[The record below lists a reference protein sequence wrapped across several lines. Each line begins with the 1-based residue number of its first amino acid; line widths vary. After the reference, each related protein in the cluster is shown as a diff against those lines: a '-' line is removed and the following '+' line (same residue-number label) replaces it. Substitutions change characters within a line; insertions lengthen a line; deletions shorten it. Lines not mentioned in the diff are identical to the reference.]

1 MARVTNQAVF
11 ATAILPE
18 GKTRWGFFGTGF
30 ALEILALAALI
41 ILPMLFPEKMSV
53 VRHYFVMPIEAPHVE
68 AWKPQPVKV
77 EKPPAPVKKV
87 IPKPAPKPVEVAVV
101 EPPKPK
107 IYTPVISSPIAKP
120 VVKKK
125 QDAPDMTQVAKAFPT
140 DPITMGSSA
149 IPNLKKPKE
158 AVQTGGF
165 GDPNGLAGKPNP
177 NKAANVAA
185 VGSYDLPAGPGVGN
199 GTGGAKGA
207 RGVVASTGFGN
218 EVAAGSKGGPRGS
231 VQQGGFGDQV
241 ATAGPHVKQAA
252 VVSNSKPVEI
262 LFKPKPTYT
271 DQAREKKIEGDVL
284 LRVVFSA
291 SGDVKIERIEK
302 GLGYGLDESAE
313 AAARQIRFR
322 PAVQDGQP
330 VDFSAI
336 VHIVFELA
344 N

>member
-1 MARVTNQAVF
+1 MARVSNQAVF

-18 GKTRWGFFGTGF
+18 GKTRWGFFGAGF
-30 ALEILALAALI
+30 VMEVTALTALI
-41 ILPMLFPEKMSV
+41 VLPMLFPEKMNV
-53 VRHYFVMPIEAPHVE
+53 VRHYWTTPIEAPHVE

-77 EKPPAPVKKV
+77 EKPLPVKKAA
-87 IPKPAPKPVEVAVV
+87 PKPAPKPVEVAVV

-140 DPITMGSSA
+140 DPISMGSSA

-165 GDPNGLAGKPNP
+165 GDPDGLKS
-177 NKAANVAA
+177 KAAPTKAVNVAQM
-185 VGSYDLPAGPGVGN
+185 GSYDLPGGPGVGN

-207 RGVVASTGFGN
+207 KGVVASTGFGN
-218 EVAAGSKGGPRGS
+218 EVAAGSKGGPRGG

-241 ATAGPHVKQAA
+241 ATGGPHVKQAA
-252 VVSNSKPVEI
+252 VVSNTKPVEI
-262 LFKPKPTYT
+262 ISKPKPAYT
-271 DQAREKKIEGDVL
+271 DQARDKKIEGEVL

-291 SGDVKIERIEK
+291 TGDVKVERVEK

-313 AAARQIRFR
+313 AAARQIRFH
-322 PAVQDGQP
+322 PAQQNGEP
-330 VDFSAI
+330 VDSTAI

-344 N
+344 Y

>member
-18 GKTRWGFFGTGF
+18 GKARWQFFGTGF
-30 ALEILALAALI
+30 ALEFLALTALI
-41 ILPMLFPEKMSV
+41 VLPMLFPEKMNI

-77 EKPPAPVKKV
+77 VKPVPVKRE
-87 IPKPAPKPVEVAVV
+87 IPKLAPKPVEVAVV
-101 EPPKPK
+101 VPPKPK
-107 IYTPVISSPIAKP
+107 IYTPVITSPIAKP

-149 IPNLKKPKE
+149 IPTLKKPKE

-165 GDPNGLAGKPNP
+165 GDPNGLASKSNP
-177 NKAANVAA
+177 NKAANVAQL
-185 VGSYDLPAGPGVGN
+185 GSYDLPPGPGVGN

-262 LFKPKPTYT
+262 ISKPKPSYT

-284 LRVVFSA
+284 LRVVFTA
-291 SGDVKIERIEK
+291 SGDVKIERVEK

-313 AAARQIRFR
+313 AAARQIRFH
-322 PAVQDGQP
+322 PALQDGQP